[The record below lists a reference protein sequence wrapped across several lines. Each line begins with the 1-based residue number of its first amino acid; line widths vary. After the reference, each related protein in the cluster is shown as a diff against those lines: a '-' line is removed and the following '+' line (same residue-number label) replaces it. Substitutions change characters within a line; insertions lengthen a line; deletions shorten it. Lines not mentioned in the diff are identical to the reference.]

1 MGVGEEHEH
10 LLASAVDARNHA
22 IGAGGHVPER
32 LALGDRRRPD
42 RPVGLGDA
50 QIGGAQS
57 VELAVV
63 PLRQVVAALGTLPEA
78 RQRAGVARPLQRA
91 GEHDGALDAVDP
103 GELRGKRCGA
113 AAADGGQR
121 DVGATG
127 VSPVDAPLG
136 LTVADEVHPLDGV
149 VAHRRDPT
157 ARRRTKLVSMILEFS
172 GEVFQ
177 WRGPAPFYYVAA
189 PEPESADIE
198 DVSHMVSYGW
208 GCIPVTVRIGT
219 TVWETSL
226 FPKDGLYLVPLKAA
240 VRRAEGIDDGDT
252 VRVQLTV
259 GGPD

>member
-1 MGVGEEHEH
+1 
-10 LLASAVDARNHA
+10 
-22 IGAGGHVPER
+22 
-32 LALGDRRRPD
+32 
-42 RPVGLGDA
+42 
-50 QIGGAQS
+50 
-57 VELAVV
+57 
-63 PLRQVVAALGTLPEA
+63 
-78 RQRAGVARPLQRA
+78 
-91 GEHDGALDAVDP
+91 
-103 GELRGKRCGA
+103 
-113 AAADGGQR
+113 
-121 DVGATG
+121 
-127 VSPVDAPLG
+127 
-136 LTVADEVHPLDGV
+136 
-149 VAHRRDPT
+149 
-157 ARRRTKLVSMILEFS
+157 MILEFS